1 MKFID
6 DLDLKG
12 KTVLLRADLNVPLDE
27 EGNITDSHRIR
38 ASLPTI
44 QFARQHGAKVVIA
57 SHLGRPKGKVVPSLS
72 LKPVAKRLSELTGVE
87 VTMAPDCIG
96 EEVCSL
102 KNKLNPGDL
111 LLLENVRFNPGET
124 KNEPDFAKNLA
135 SGIDCFINDAFGT
148 AHRAHASTV
157 GVVDFIK
164 EKAGGFTLRNEI
176 EYFDKCLQNPNHPLV
191 AIFGGSKVSSKLSAL
206 HNVASRADAILI
218 GGAMANTFFAA
229 QGHNIG
235 KSMFENDLLSKAKET
250 EAHLASLGCELHLPQ
265 DLVVA
270 KEFKEGAETRTTS
283 PEGLAEDEMALD
295 IGPKTVE
302 HYSNLIQSASTV
314 VWNGPMG
321 VLEMDSFASGTFGI
335 VDAVTQTKALTVVGG
350 GDTDLALHKK
360 SAFQKVSYVSTG
372 GGAFLVLLE
381 GNSLYAVEALK
392 A

>member
-6 DLDLKG
+6 DLNLKN
-12 KTVLLRADLNVPLDE
+12 KTVLLRADLNVPLDD

-44 QFARQHGAKVVIA
+44 QFARQHGAKVVVA
-57 SHLGRPKGKVVPSLS
+57 SHLGRPKGKVDPKLS
-72 LKPVAKRLSELTGVE
+72 LQPVAKRLSELTGVE
-87 VTMAPDCIG
+87 VQMAPDCIG
-96 EEVCSL
+96 ESVKTL
-102 KNKLNPGDL
+102 KKGLKPGEI
-111 LLLENVRFNPGET
+111 LLLENVRFHSGET
-124 KNEPDFAKNLA
+124 KNDPEFAKSLS
-135 SGIDCFINDAFGT
+135 SGVDCFVNDAFGT

-157 GVVDFIK
+157 GVVDFID

-176 EYFDKCLQNPNHPLV
+176 EYFDKCLQNPKHPLV
-191 AIFGGSKVSSKLSAL
+191 AIFGGAKVSSKLGAIY
-206 HNVASRADAILI
+206 NVASRADAILI

-229 QGHNIG
+229 KGLNVG
-235 KSMFENDLLSKAKET
+235 KSMFENELLAKAKET
-250 EAHLASLGCELHLPQ
+250 EEHLQSLGCKLYLPK

-270 KEFKEGAETRTTS
+270 KEFKEDASTRTTPADGIES
-283 PEGLAEDEMALD
+283 DEMALD
-295 IGPKTVE
+295 IGPETVKQ
-302 HYSNLIQSASTV
+302 YSELIQSAQTV

-321 VLEMDSFASGTFGI
+321 VLEMDSFATGTFGI
-335 VDAVTQTKALTVVGG
+335 VDAVTETKALTVVGG

-392 A
+392 K